1 MIELPEA
8 VVLARQINQI
18 LVGKHIKKALAN
30 HSPHKFAWYS
40 GDPAHYNALLAEKTI
55 RSASAT
61 ANEVVLQAEEIEL
74 ILSASLR
81 YYPAG
86 ERLPARHQLLLEF
99 DDGTALTA
107 TIQMWGCLF
116 CVREGEPVGFE
127 DYRLGRERPSPLT
140 AAFNR
145 AYFNSLLAENNNKLS
160 AKAFL
165 ATEQRIPGLGNGA
178 LQDILWT
185 AQIHPKRRMDSLS
198 EKETEQMFGAVK
210 SVLHEMADRGGRDT
224 ERDLFGCAGG
234 YKTILSKNTVN
245 TPCPVCGTII
255 KKEAYLGGSI
265 YYCPDCQKEEK

>member
-8 VVLARQINQI
+8 VVLARQINRTI
-18 LVGKHIKKALAN
+18 VGKRIKNGVAN
-30 HSPHKFAWYS
+30 QSPHKFAWYN
-40 GDPAHYNALLAEKTI
+40 GDPAHYNALLAGKTI
-55 RSASAT
+55 RSASAI
-61 ANEVVLQAEEIEL
+61 ANEVVMKADEMEL
-74 ILSASLR
+74 ILSASLH
-81 YYPAG
+81 YYPVG
-86 ERLPARHQLLLEF
+86 ERLPARHQLLLAF

-116 CVREGEPVGFE
+116 CVHEGEPVGFE
-127 DYRLGRERPSPLT
+127 DYRLGRERPSPLA

-145 AYFNSLLAENNNKLS
+145 TYFDSLLAENQSKLS

-165 ATEQRIPGLGNGA
+165 ATEQRIPGLGNGV

-185 AQIHPKRRMDSLS
+185 AQIHPKRSMDSLK
-198 EKETEQMFGAVK
+198 EKEREQMFGAVR

-265 YYCPDCQKEEK
+265 YYCPDCQREEK

>member
-8 VVLARQINQI
+8 VVLARQINRT
-18 LVGKHIKKALAN
+18 LVGKRIKNGVAN
-30 HSPHKFAWYS
+30 QSPHKFAWYS
-40 GDPAHYNALLAEKTI
+40 GDPARYNTLLAGKTM
-55 RSASAT
+55 RSASAI
-61 ANEVVLQAEEIEL
+61 ANEVVVKADEMEL
-74 ILSASLR
+74 ILSASLH
-81 YYPAG
+81 YYPVG
-86 ERLPARHQLLLEF
+86 ERLPARHQLLLAF

-116 CVREGEPVGFE
+116 CVHEGEPAGFE
-127 DYRLGRERPSPLT
+127 DYRLGRQRPSPLSP
-140 AAFNR
+140 AFNR
-145 AYFNSLLAENNNKLS
+145 TYFDSLLAENQSKLS

-165 ATEQRIPGLGNGA
+165 ATGQRIPGLGNGV

-185 AQIHPKRRMDSLS
+185 AQIHPKRSIDSLK
-198 EKETEQMFGAVK
+198 EKERAQMFGAVK